1 MLSDYGERTGE
12 QSNALLSQLPQ
23 LFTRLLDRF
32 LQLLNTEVALFK
44 TELRAGVKPYAKRIL
59 LAACTA
65 LLALMGFLLLSV
77 SLALGLNLY
86 IQSPA
91 FSFVLVGLI
100 YLLVGSV
107 AGVFWGKKLISKPT
121 LLTQTVRELERD
133 RQWIKTETRQQT

>member
-23 LFTRLLDRF
+23 LFTRLLDQF
-32 LQLLNTEVALFK
+32 FQLLNTQVALFK
-44 TELRAGVKPYAKRIL
+44 TELRAGVKQYVKRIL

-107 AGVFWGKKLISKPT
+107 AGVIRGKKLISQPA

-133 RQWIKTETRQQT
+133 RQWIKTGTRQET

>member
-32 LQLLNTEVALFK
+32 VQLLNTEVALFK

-86 IQSPA
+86 IQSSA
-91 FSFVLVGLI
+91 FSFVLAGLI
-100 YLLVGSV
+100 YLLV
-107 AGVFWGKKLISKPT
+107 
-121 LLTQTVRELERD
+121 
-133 RQWIKTETRQQT
+133 

>member
-23 LFTRLLDRF
+23 LFTRLLDQF
-32 LQLLNTEVALFK
+32 LQLLNTQVALFK
-44 TELRAGVKPYAKRIL
+44 TELRAGVKEYAKGFL
-59 LAACTA
+59 LAACA
-65 LLALMGFLLLSV
+65 AVLALMGFLLLSV
-77 SLALGLNLY
+77 GLALGLNLY
-86 IQSPA
+86 LQSPA

-107 AGVFWGKKLISKPT
+107 AGIIWGKKLISQPA

-133 RQWIKTETRQQT
+133 RQWIKTGTRQVT